1 MGAQLPYCGL
11 ELVGDY
17 CDARPMVTFPNTGLR
32 YAAAGTNL
40 YMLLGDRWACAQS
53 DLLRG
58 REAAPGQGLLSTIA
72 LFPN

>member
-1 MGAQLPYCGL
+1 
-11 ELVGDY
+11 
-17 CDARPMVTFPNTGLR
+17 MVTFPNTGLR